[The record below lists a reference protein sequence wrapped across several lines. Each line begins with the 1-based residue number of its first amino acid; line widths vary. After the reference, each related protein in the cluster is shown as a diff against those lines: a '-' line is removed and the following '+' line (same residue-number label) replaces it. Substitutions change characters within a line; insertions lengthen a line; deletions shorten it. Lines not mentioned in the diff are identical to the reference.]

1 MKLLKLKTKDP
12 GQAATLLQ
20 EAISNELKLIHTGI
34 DQLQVELRTFERK
47 YHRSSKE
54 FYRKYQEGKTT
65 DQPDFIDWAGL
76 YQLLL
81 DLRQESRHLKEIEIC
96 N

>member
-20 EAISNELKLIHTGI
+20 EAISNELKLIETGI
-34 DQLQVELRTFERK
+34 EQLQIELRTFEHK
-47 YHRSSKE
+47 YHQSSKE
-54 FYRKYQEGKTT
+54 FFRKYQEGKTT
-65 DQPDFIDWAGL
+65 DQADFIDWAGL

-81 DLRQESRHLKEIEIC
+81 DLQQESHQLKEIKIC